1 MCCLE
6 IKTFGIIRVTLNVKI
21 ESRAGCF
28 ACIQDNDRVREGIMT
43 LEIIKPLKSLITFN
57 VFILCFSKDVLVIV

>member
-6 IKTFGIIRVTLNVKI
+6 IKTFGIIRVTLNDEI

-28 ACIQDNDRVREGIMT
+28 ACIQDNDRFREGIMT